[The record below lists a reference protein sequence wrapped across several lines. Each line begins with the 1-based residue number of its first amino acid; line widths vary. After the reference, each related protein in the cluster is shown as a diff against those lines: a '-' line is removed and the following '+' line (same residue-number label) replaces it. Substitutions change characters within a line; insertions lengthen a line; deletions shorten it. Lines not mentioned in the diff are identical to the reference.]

1 MARICV
7 FTGSSPGLDPR
18 FAEGARAFGELMAA
32 RGHGLVYGGGRV
44 GLMGIVAE
52 AVLAG
57 GGEVM
62 GVIPRFMEGKE
73 LANPG
78 LSALEWVD
86 SMHARKAR
94 MAELA
99 DAFVALPGGWGTL
112 DELFEILTWAQLG
125 LHAKPV
131 ALLNLAG
138 FYDALLAHLEATRTA
153 GFVREPQGGL
163 LQVSADPEALLEHLE
178 NFRPSPLHSKWT

>member
-7 FTGSSPGLDPR
+7 FTGSSSGLDPG
-18 FAEGARAFGELMAA
+18 FTEGAKAFGARLVA

-44 GLMGIVAE
+44 GLMGTVAQ
-52 AVLAG
+52 AVLDG
-57 GGEVM
+57 GGEAI
-62 GVIPRFMEGKE
+62 GVIPRFMGAREVAHE
-73 LANPG
+73 G
-78 LSALEWVD
+78 LSTLEWVD

-125 LHAKPV
+125 LHGKPV
-131 ALLNLAG
+131 AMLNLGG
-138 FYDALLAHLEATRTA
+138 FFDPLLAYLRSAQAA
-153 GFVREPQGGL
+153 GFVKEGHHAL
-163 LQVSADPEALLEHLE
+163 LQVDADPEALLARLE
-178 NFRPSPLHSKWT
+178 NFHPSPLHAKWT

>member
-7 FTGSSPGLDPR
+7 FTGSSAGHDPG
-18 FAEGARAFGELMAA
+18 FQAGARAFGALLAE

-44 GLMGIVAE
+44 GLMGTVAQ
-52 AVLAG
+52 AVVDG
-57 GGEVM
+57 GGEVI
-62 GVIPRFMEGKE
+62 GVIPRFMEAREVAHHG
-73 LANPG
+73 LA
-78 LSALEWVD
+78 ALEWVD

-94 MAELA
+94 MAELS

-125 LHAKPV
+125 LHQKPV

-138 FYDALLAHLEATRTA
+138 FFDPLLQYLDSARAA
-153 GFVREPQGGL
+153 GFVREAHHGL
-163 LQVSADPEALLEHLE
+163 LHVAAAPGALLDHLG
-178 NFRPSPLHSKWT
+178 NFRPTPPHSKWT

>member
-1 MARICV
+1 MAQICV
-7 FTGSSPGLDPR
+7 FTGSSSGRDPS
-18 FAEGARAFGELMAA
+18 FEAGARDFGGRLAA

-44 GLMGIVAE
+44 GLMGILAQ

-57 GGEVM
+57 GGEAT
-62 GVIPRFMEGKE
+62 GVIPRFMEVKE
-73 LANPG
+73 VAHTG
-78 LSALEWVD
+78 LTRLEWVD

-125 LHAKPV
+125 LHQKPV
-131 ALLNLAG
+131 ALLNLGG
-138 FYDALLAHLEATRTA
+138 FFDPLLEFLRAAVDA
-153 GFVREPQGGL
+153 GFVRAAHHAFLHVEE
-163 LQVSADPEALLEHLE
+163 DPESLLIKLT
-178 NFRPSPLHSKWT
+178 NFQPSSLHSKWT

>member
-7 FTGSSPGLDPR
+7 FTGSSTGRDPC
-18 FAEGARAFGELMAA
+18 FEAGTRAFGALLAA
-32 RGHGLVYGGGRV
+32 RGHSLVYGGGRG
-44 GLMGIVAE
+44 GLMGTLAQT
-52 AVLAG
+52 VLEG
-57 GGEVM
+57 GGEVT
-62 GVIPRFMEGKE
+62 GVIPRFMEARE
-73 LANPG
+73 VAHTG

-94 MAELA
+94 MAELS

-131 ALLNLAG
+131 AILNLAG
-138 FYDALLAHLEATRTA
+138 FFDPLLEYLRTAMEA
-153 GFVREPQGGL
+153 GFVRETHHSRLHVTG
-163 LQVSADPEALLEHLE
+163 DPESLLDHLE
-178 NFRPSPLHSKWT
+178 NVRPSPPPSKWA

>member
-18 FAEGARAFGELMAA
+18 FEAGARAFGALLAQ

-44 GLMGIVAE
+44 GLMGVVAQ
-52 AVLAG
+52 AVLDG
-57 GGEVM
+57 GAEVL
-62 GVIPRFMEGKE
+62 GVIPRFMESREVAHGG
-73 LANPG
+73 LAT
-78 LSALEWVD
+78 LEWVD

-138 FYDALLAHLEATRTA
+138 FYDALLAHLDATSTA
-153 GFVREPQGGL
+153 GFVREPHKGL
-163 LQVSADPEALLEHLE
+163 LHVSADPAALLAHLE
-178 NFRPSPLHSKWT
+178 NFHPSPLHSKWT

>member
-7 FTGSSPGLDPR
+7 FTGSSSGCDPR
-18 FAEGARAFGELMAA
+18 FEEGARAFGALLAG
-32 RGHGLVYGGGRV
+32 RGHGLVYGGGSV
-44 GLMGIVAE
+44 GLMGALAQ
-52 AVLAG
+52 AVLEAG
-57 GGEVM
+57 GHVT
-62 GVIPRFMEGKE
+62 GVIPRFMEARE
-73 LANPG
+73 VAHRD

-94 MAELA
+94 MAELS

-125 LHAKPV
+125 LHEKPV
-131 ALLNLAG
+131 AMLNLEG
-138 FYDALLAHLEATRTA
+138 FFDPLLTFLRGAQEA
-153 GFVREPQGGL
+153 GFVREGHHMLLHVTSDPQ
-163 LQVSADPEALLEHLE
+163 ALFEHLE